1 LWAASTDRGSSDD
14 VDLERA
20 EAAIVIRPALVVDT
34 RLMPAGGFRFV
45 RMLKER
51 LTLAE
56 AAFDVAARGDE
67 ADLAAHLQGLFD
79 MGAVTAISRDHQ
91 ESKG

>member
-1 LWAASTDRGSSDD
+1 
-14 VDLERA
+14 
-20 EAAIVIRPALVVDT
+20 
-34 RLMPAGGFRFV
+34 
-45 RMLKER
+45 MLKER

-79 MGAVTAISRDHQ
+79 MGAVTAISRNHQ